1 MTDGVRSS
9 GPILIV
15 EDDAGVRG
23 LLTELLEGAGYATRC
38 AQTGEEG
45 LALARAE
52 RPALVILDVSLS
64 GLSGYEVCRALRDDL
79 GERLAIMFVSGA
91 RTESFDRVAGLLV
104 GADDYLPK
112 PFAPDELLARVR
124 ALLRRSAAPAAAESL
139 TRREREVLG
148 LLAAGLERSE
158 IARQLVISP
167 KTVGTHVEHI
177 LGKLGVHTQAQAVA
191 RAYREGLVETPV

>member
-1 MTDGVRSS
+1 MRSS

-45 LALARAE
+45 LALARGE
-52 RPALVILDVSLS
+52 RPALAILDVSLS

-104 GADDYLPK
+104 GADDYLSK

>member
-52 RPALVILDVSLS
+52 RPALAILDVSLS

-104 GADDYLPK
+104 GADDYLSK

>member
-1 MTDGVRSS
+1 MRSS

-52 RPALVILDVSLS
+52 RPALAILDVSLS

-104 GADDYLPK
+104 GADDYLSK